1 MSKDVIE
8 AELKAAM
15 RGGDA
20 LRLSVFRMLSAAL
33 HNREIEKRTRSGEAR
48 DAPLTDE
55 EVMQVVRAEMKK
67 RRDAIEAYER
77 GSRPEAA
84 AKERAEADILS
95 SLLPRELGDEEL
107 AAIAAEG
114 KAALGAAVPQDFGKL
129 VGWVMQRVHGR
140 ASGERVSAIVRRTL
154 APSDT

>member
-55 EVMQVVRAEMKK
+55 EVMQVVRAEVKK

-114 KAALGAAVPQDFGKL
+114 KAALGAAAQDFGKL

>member
-114 KAALGAAVPQDFGKL
+114 KAALGAAAQDFGKL